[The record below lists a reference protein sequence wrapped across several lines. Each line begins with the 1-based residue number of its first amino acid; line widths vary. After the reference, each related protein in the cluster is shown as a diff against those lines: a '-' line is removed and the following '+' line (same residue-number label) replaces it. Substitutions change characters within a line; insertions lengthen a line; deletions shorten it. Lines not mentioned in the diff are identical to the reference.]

1 MVLFTLANNGD
12 TIAVNPHF
20 VTAIM
25 RPEKTDADNVKAR
38 VFMAGDD
45 EFAILVEDEFE
56 LVVNQVSNALSFS
69 IVARPAQDG

>member
-45 EFAILVEDEFE
+45 EFAILVE
-56 LVVNQVSNALSFS
+56 VVEYPPDVVIL
-69 IVARPAQDG
+69 RLHHG